1 VNYHKDSLIQDPR
14 PKSQNGGTKT
24 NNKYQTTASRERPE
38 RTVGRRNNVLAGIL
52 ITLVNEKVEEC
63 PSITNTLLGKLNLD
77 VVQKRDDMYD
87 KCTSKTNQVSVT
99 NKTMGQVLIVVCCSS
114 KPVPPTHIL
123 FFLGLSLFSPFST
136 ISTNI

>member
-1 VNYHKDSLIQDPR
+1 MNYHKDSLIQDPR

-87 KCTSKTNQVSVT
+87 KCTSKTNQVSV
-99 NKTMGQVLIVVCCSS
+99 KKKQWAKC
-114 KPVPPTHIL
+114 
-123 FFLGLSLFSPFST
+123 
-136 ISTNI
+136 